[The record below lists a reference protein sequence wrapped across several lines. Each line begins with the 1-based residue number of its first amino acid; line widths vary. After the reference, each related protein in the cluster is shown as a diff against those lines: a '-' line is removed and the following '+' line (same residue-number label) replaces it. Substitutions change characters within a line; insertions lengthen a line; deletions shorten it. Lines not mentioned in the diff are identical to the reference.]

1 MTKRNL
7 HLSSGVNETM
17 MSRRRQ
23 GDACGLEKPLPR
35 QPFFVDYMREL
46 IEQLRLQGRYGTAK
60 NYEKAL
66 HVFTKFMG
74 SNEFPLAAISSRTI
88 AEFNSYLL
96 RRGLL
101 RNSISFYMRIL
112 KAVYNKAVRQRLI
125 EQTFPFSEVYTGV
138 DVTRKRA
145 IDEPL
150 LSRLN
155 SMELPSGTT
164 LALARDIFIFS
175 YCARGMAFVDVA
187 YLLKADYVNGVI
199 NYTRRKTGQLLVVK
213 VEPNMQRIIERNAS
227 PTSRYLFPILTSDD
241 SAEAYQ
247 QYLAALNNYNYH
259 LGRLSLLLHSGCK
272 LTSYTARH
280 SWATAARNHNVPL
293 SVISAGMGHT
303 SEQTTRIYLAALDN
317 SVIDEANKG
326 IIEGL
331 G

>member
-1 MTKRNL
+1 MTKRKL
-7 HLSSGVNETM
+7 HLASGV
-17 MSRRRQ
+17 
-23 GDACGLEKPLPR
+23 GDAMMPCRQKSIDGGRCGGKILLAE
-35 QPFFVDYMREL
+35 YMREL
-46 IEQLRLQGRYGTAK
+46 IERLRLEGRYGTAK

-66 HVFTKFMG
+66 CVFGKFMNG
-74 SNEFPLAAISSRTI
+74 RELPLSAINGRTI
-88 AEFNSYLL
+88 AEYNTYLL

-112 KAVYNKAVRQRLI
+112 KAVYNKAVRQRLVK
-125 EQTFPFSEVYTGV
+125 QTFPFSEVYTGV
-138 DVTRKRA
+138 DATRKRA
-145 IDEPL
+145 IDESL

-155 SMELPSGTT
+155 SMQLPSGTA
-164 LALARDIFIFS
+164 LALARDIFVFS

-187 YLLKADYVNGVI
+187 YLLKSDYINGVI
-199 NYTRRKTGQLLVVK
+199 SYTRRKTGQLLVVR

-227 PTSRYLFPILTSDD
+227 HSSPYLFPILTSDD
-241 SAEAYQ
+241 SAEAYR
-247 QYLAALNNYNYH
+247 QYLAALNNYNYQ
-259 LGRLSLLLHSGCK
+259 LSRLSALLNSSCK

-293 SVISAGMGHT
+293 SIISAGMGHT

-326 IIEGL
+326 IIESL

>member
-1 MTKRNL
+1 MTKRKL
-7 HLSSGVNETM
+7 HLSSGAGAATM
-17 MSRRRQ
+17 PRRH
-23 GDACGLEKPLPR
+23 EKPLLR
-35 QPFFVDYMREL
+35 TVFLSHYMREL
-46 IEQLRLQGRYGTAK
+46 IEQLRLQGRYGTAT

-66 HVFTKFMG
+66 RVFSKFMG
-74 SNEFPLAAISSRTI
+74 GKELSLTAITGRTI
-88 AEFNSYLL
+88 ADFNTYLL

-112 KAVYNKAVRQRLI
+112 KAVYNKAVRQRLVR
-125 EQTFPFSEVYTGV
+125 QTFPFSDVYTGV
-138 DVTRKRA
+138 DATHKRA
-145 IDEPL
+145 IDESF

-155 SMELPSGTT
+155 SMQLPSGTA
-164 LALARDIFIFS
+164 LALARDIFVFS

-199 NYTRRKTGQLLVVK
+199 NYTRRKTGQPLVVK
-213 VEPNMQRIIERNAS
+213 VEPNMQRIIERNIS

-241 SAEAYQ
+241 SAEAYR
-247 QYLAALNNYNYH
+247 QYLAALNNYNYQ
-259 LGRLSLLLHSGCK
+259 LSRLSALLNSSCK

-317 SVIDEANKG
+317 SVIDEANRG
-326 IIEGL
+326 IIESL

>member
-1 MTKRNL
+1 MIKRKL
-7 HLSSGVNETM
+7 HLSSGINETM
-17 MSRRRQ
+17 MSCSRK
-23 GDACGLEKPLPR
+23 GGSCGYEKPLPR
-35 QPFFVDYMREL
+35 QTLFVDYMREL
-46 IEQLRLQGRYGTAK
+46 IEQLRLQGRYGTAT

-66 HVFTKFMG
+66 RMFTKFMG
-74 SNEFPLAAISSRTI
+74 DNEFALAAINSRAM

-112 KAVYNKAVRQRLI
+112 KAVYNKAVRQQLI

-155 SMELPSGTT
+155 SMGLPLGTP

-175 YCARGMAFVDVA
+175 YCARGMAFVDIA

-213 VEPNMQRIIERNAS
+213 VEPNMQRIIERNIS

-259 LGRLSLLLHSGCK
+259 LGKLSVLLNSGCK

-293 SVISAGMGHT
+293 SIISAGMGHT

-326 IIEGL
+326 IIESL

>member
-1 MTKRNL
+1 MTKRKL
-7 HLSSGVNETM
+7 HLSSGAGAATM
-17 MSRRRQ
+17 PRRH
-23 GDACGLEKPLPR
+23 EKPLPR
-35 QPFFVDYMREL
+35 PVFLSRYMCEL
-46 IEQLRLQGRYGTAK
+46 IEQLRLQGRYGTAT
-60 NYEKAL
+60 NYEKGL
-66 HVFTKFMG
+66 RVFSKFMG
-74 SNEFPLAAISSRTI
+74 GKELPLTAITGRTI
-88 AEFNSYLL
+88 ADFNTYLL

-112 KAVYNKAVRQRLI
+112 KAVYNKAVRQRLVK
-125 EQTFPFSEVYTGV
+125 QRFPFSEVYTGV

-145 IDEPL
+145 IDESL

-155 SMELPSGTT
+155 SMELPLGTP
-164 LALARDIFIFS
+164 LALTRDIFIFS

-199 NYTRRKTGQLLVVK
+199 NYKRRKTGQPLVVK
-213 VEPNMQRIIERNAS
+213 VEPNMQRIIERNIS

-247 QYLAALNNYNYH
+247 QYLAALNNYNYQ
-259 LGRLSLLLHSGCK
+259 LGKLSTLLNSGCK

-280 SWATAARNHNVPL
+280 SWATAARNHNIPL

-317 SVIDEANKG
+317 SVIDEANRG
-326 IIEGL
+326 IIESL